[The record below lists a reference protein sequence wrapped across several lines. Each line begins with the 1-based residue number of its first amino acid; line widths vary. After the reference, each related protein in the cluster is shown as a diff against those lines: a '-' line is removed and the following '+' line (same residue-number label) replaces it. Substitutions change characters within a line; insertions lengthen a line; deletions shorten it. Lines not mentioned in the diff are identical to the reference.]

1 MGNKNKFNKKQK
13 NSKHLI
19 SKNGNSFEELKQ
31 LLFDGTDIIICI
43 QEFKNNI
50 AKFKNFASR
59 MTYFAD
65 NEIYTSNLFS
75 LKDYKN
81 NDFNFGDKKVVNRKK
96 SQDGEILD
104 ENNIKKEEFSIFKK
118 YWFEHLNMFA
128 IIENISTD
136 GLISHLEKF
145 ERDAKFVSKMS
156 KKFNC

>member
-1 MGNKNKFNKKQK
+1 MSLGNKNKFNKKQK

-31 LLFDGTDIIICI
+31 LLFDGTDIIICV
-43 QEFKNNI
+43 QEFQNNI
-50 AKFKNFASR
+50 AKFQNFASR
-59 MTYFAD
+59 MSYFAD

-81 NDFNFGDKKVVNRKK
+81 NDFNFGIVKKVVNRKK
-96 SQDGEILD
+96 SQDN
-104 ENNIKKEEFSIFKK
+104 ENNIKEDFLIFKK

-145 ERDAKFVSKMS
+145 VTDAKFVSKMS